1 MCSFAQISMFQTPC
15 EAQPEKIGWE
25 SFSVSLQDA
34 TDETLQ
40 AHEPGNGTPTGDS
53 WDALVISQLA
63 MEHGPC
69 SSIKHVN
76 SNCNWLV
83 VNGCHVLF
91 SHNIGLLII
100 PTDEL
105 IFFRGVE
112 TTHQVMFYLLTWRF
126 SHGYSTLNYQRV
138 CLNFW
143 ARI

>member
-1 MCSFAQISMFQTPC
+1 MCSFAQISMFQTQC

-40 AHEPGNGTPTGDS
+40 AHEPGNVVPRGTAEMLWWFHSLLWNMAHVVRSNMWIQFVTG
-53 WDALVISQLA
+53 W
-63 MEHGPC
+63 
-69 SSIKHVN
+69 
-76 SNCNWLV
+76 WF
-83 VNGCHVLF
+83 GCHFLF
-91 SHNIGLLII
+91 SHNIGLPII

-105 IFFRGVE
+105 IFFQRGGP
-112 TTHQVMFYLLTWRF
+112 TTNQVMVYLLTWRF